1 MKESTEERLSILLET
16 INVVTTVIGT
26 IVTVIDII
34 LTIIAIRLNREE
46 TENKRSNR
54 QSHKQ

>member
-1 MKESTEERLSILLET
+1 MKESTDERLSILLDT
-16 INVVTTVIGT
+16 INVVTSVIS
-26 IVTVIDII
+26 II
-34 LTIIAIRLNREE
+34 LTAIDIVLTSIAISLNRED